1 MSSPFDL
8 PPESARYAL
17 LRRHFSSAVALFEP
31 YVVYRCIGELMEQG
45 GTKRFSGKCERTG
58 HDGRELSVATARPR
72 SIAVYFVEALLSSFR
87 ERIYRFVSP

>member
-1 MSSPFDL
+1 
-8 PPESARYAL
+8 
-17 LRRHFSSAVALFEP
+17 
-31 YVVYRCIGELMEQG
+31 MEQG
-45 GTKRFSGKCERTG
+45 GTKRFSGKCGRTG